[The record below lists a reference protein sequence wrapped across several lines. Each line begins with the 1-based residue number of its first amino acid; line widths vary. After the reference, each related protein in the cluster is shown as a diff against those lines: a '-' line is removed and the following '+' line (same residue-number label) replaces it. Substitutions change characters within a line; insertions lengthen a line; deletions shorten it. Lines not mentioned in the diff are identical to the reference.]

1 MLCKNILF
9 ITIILFLTN
18 CTTGILVKKKPSS
31 ITVNSY
37 SNKGFALVYSEDLY
51 KQNIVNK
58 KIDVRSLMI
67 FQKGLKSNTRVKITN
82 ILNNKSLIAS
92 VGKNSKYPSFY
103 NAVLSMRIAK
113 ELDLNKDEPY
123 IEIVEIIENSL
134 FVAKKAITYEQE
146 KNVADKAPV
155 NIISVNDLNE
165 INKNTKNKKINKK
178 KFSYKIKIA
187 DFYFKDTAKM
197 MIDRIINETKI
208 KNPKITKIM
217 KEKYRVY
224 LGPFNNINS
233 LQKSFND
240 INILQFENLE
250 IIIND

>member
-1 MLCKNILF
+1 
-9 ITIILFLTN
+9 
-18 CTTGILVKKKPSS
+18 
-31 ITVNSY
+31 
-37 SNKGFALVYSEDLY
+37 
-51 KQNIVNK
+51 
-58 KIDVRSLMI
+58 
-67 FQKGLKSNTRVKITN
+67 
-82 ILNNKSLIAS
+82 
-92 VGKNSKYPSFY
+92 
-103 NAVLSMRIAK
+103 MRIAK

-134 FVAKKAITYEQE
+134 FVAKKAKTFEE
-146 KNVADKAPV
+146 ERNVAIKAPV
-155 NIISVNDLNE
+155 NIISIDNLNE

-233 LQKSFND
+233 LQKSYND
-240 INILQFENLE
+240 ISILDFENIE
-250 IIIND
+250 IIRND